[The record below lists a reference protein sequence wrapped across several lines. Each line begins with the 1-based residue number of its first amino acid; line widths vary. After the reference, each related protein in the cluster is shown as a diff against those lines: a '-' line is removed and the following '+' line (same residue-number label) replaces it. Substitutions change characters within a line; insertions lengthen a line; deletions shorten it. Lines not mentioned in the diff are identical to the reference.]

1 MIKKDTS
8 NATKFHGCRAFR
20 YEKLWFGRYKQ
31 EKKMKTQIW
40 IWDAESVDAV
50 IIQICEAQRFIL
62 FNLHL

>member
-31 EKKMKTQIW
+31 EKRWKPRF
-40 IWDAESVDAV
+40 EYE
-50 IIQICEAQRFIL
+50 IQGV
-62 FNLHL
+62 